1 MKSHHRAVLLL
12 VMKLYAASTPVRA
25 PITGC
30 LSGVDACSCE
40 WIADDTDATTLSGLS
55 HPGDYSAAAIAA
67 TGLPEAV
74 VKAADTSPQAC
85 ELVCCEALVITDAPA
100 AAQAPPQTGPCG
112 VWQHGGGTGAS
123 GCWLG
128 LDNTQ
133 RKPPLPE
140 VPEKSGHV
148 WAGGAGKRCRI
159 ASAANAEQVPSQLP
173 ADTQLCSAN
182 WGIYVLVL
190 AAVAGTLYLGGG
202 VAAGSRQGRGTGMTA
217 HPHFKL
223 WQELYGLALDGVE
236 FARHARDG
244 GSAKYMQANA
254 ATATAHS
261 GGISGS
267 GREKERNAAKE
278 RSKNSASSKRRS
290 DKADKKAGSS
300 GLGESLGSGATAST
314 EDESA
319 GQTAEERRHAARQL
333 EERAQQGVHSS
344 QAKVTVVGR
353 R

>member
-1 MKSHHRAVLLL
+1 
-12 VMKLYAASTPVRA
+12 
-25 PITGC
+25 
-30 LSGVDACSCE
+30 
-40 WIADDTDATTLSGLS
+40 
-55 HPGDYSAAAIAA
+55 
-67 TGLPEAV
+67 
-74 VKAADTSPQAC
+74 
-85 ELVCCEALVITDAPA
+85 
-100 AAQAPPQTGPCG
+100 
-112 VWQHGGGTGAS
+112 
-123 GCWLG
+123 
-128 LDNTQ
+128 
-133 RKPPLPE
+133 
-140 VPEKSGHV
+140 
-148 WAGGAGKRCRI
+148 
-159 ASAANAEQVPSQLP
+159 
-173 ADTQLCSAN
+173 
-182 WGIYVLVL
+182 
-190 AAVAGTLYLGGG
+190 
-202 VAAGSRQGRGTGMTA
+202 MTA

-223 WQELYGLALDGVE
+223 WQELYGLALDGVQ

-290 DKADKKAGSS
+290 DKADKKAGAS